1 MSRGAVRAARG
12 TPDAARPL
20 VVELVGAA
28 AAGKSTLVAELQRRD
43 PAIRWLQRARREGG
57 RTSLARHVV
66 RFAPAW
72 LAGLTRAPGYTWRNA
87 RFFLRLAALEGVVRR
102 AAREAP
108 GVVMLEHGPVFTLAR
123 LRAFHDGAVPEPL
136 ARYATRLLTRWAKML
151 DLVVALDAP
160 IEVLEQRLRTRSKD
174 HSMRESTTEEFG
186 GFVRRYL
193 AAYATVL
200 AELGAAAGPPVLT
213 LRSDQ
218 ETVQAMA
225 DQVEAAFA
233 QRRHAR

>member
-1 MSRGAVRAARG
+1 MSQGALG
-12 TPDAARPL
+12 TARPL

-43 PAIRWLQRARREGG
+43 PAIRWLQRARRDGG
-57 RTSLARHVV
+57 RASMARHVV
-66 RFAPAW
+66 RFLPAW
-72 LAGLTRAPGYTWRNA
+72 VAGVTRAPAYTWRHG

-102 AAREAP
+102 AARESP

-123 LRAFHDGAVPEPL
+123 LRAFHDGPVPEPL

-160 IEVLEQRLRTRSKD
+160 IDVLEQRLRTRSKD
-174 HSMRESTTEEFG
+174 HAMRESTPEEFG

-200 AELGAAAGPPVLT
+200 AELAAAAGPPVLT

-218 ETVQAMA
+218 ATVQSLA
-225 DQVEAAFA
+225 DRVEAAFA
-233 QRRHAR
+233 ERRRAR